1 MSEAGLLLVRQEMDK
16 ASEELSSN
24 YLHPFFLQQYYL
36 KAYLDV
42 MNLHAGHESY
52 DRSPFLLVYEN
63 QSDGNPHSVIAF
75 VWDSITTIVRYH
87 CDKCSKEFPTLAEL
101 DYHKI
106 SKHTGQLSGS

>member
-75 VWDSITTIVRYH
+75 VWDSIRHSLFVHVHIWFLKQHDCLWRQKRNYPH
-87 CDKCSKEFPTLAEL
+87 F
-101 DYHKI
+101 
-106 SKHTGQLSGS
+106 G